1 MGHYRRISYRTAV
14 YMNECS
20 AKVFP
25 DEEKTYE
32 GEYCT
37 TKENVHVLSTGDEK
51 LINWKEFKSQ
61 EG

>member
-1 MGHYRRISYRTAV
+1 
-14 YMNECS
+14 MNECS